1 MYSRG
6 RDDAKR
12 RKVERICRDLAIA
25 GWNDRGRYV
34 ERLAQIRTL
43 ETATAMAKALG
54 EDASLPPL
62 LFADIGDNP
71 GGGARSNTTFVL
83 KAFLDAG
90 VTGAVFGHFY
100 DIAAV
105 QKCHEVRRC
114 TARVTIRLRGRRRD
128 LTPPNH
134 AGRPASARRSG

>member
-62 LFADIGDNP
+62 LLLHPVI
-71 GGGARSNTTFVL
+71 
-83 KAFLDAG
+83 
-90 VTGAVFGHFY
+90 
-100 DIAAV
+100 
-105 QKCHEVRRC
+105 
-114 TARVTIRLRGRRRD
+114 
-128 LTPPNH
+128 
-134 AGRPASARRSG
+134 